1 MTTYAPLDLQ
11 RPRERRWDLLLIGAA
26 LAAGVLGLVMV
37 YTATS
42 SGLAV
47 LGLTGSYFLKRQ
59 AVFLVLSIVAM
70 LFIMRLDYRRYESFA
85 YGIYGLVVLSL
96 LAVMSP
102 IGSSSLGASRWFALG
117 PLRIQPSEF
126 AVLGMILVTAT
137 IGARNPEGL
146 SWRTVGLILGLTSLP
161 AGLILLQPDMGTAI
175 ILLISTL
182 AMLLALGVPVRFVLG
197 LVALGILAMYLAVQI
212 GFLHHYQVMRL
223 TSFLH
228 QNTTDPQMQQY
239 VYNVNQAKAAIGSGG
254 LFGSGIGQGS
264 QTNLGYV
271 PEQQTDFIFTAVGEQ
286 LGFFGAT
293 AVLALLALVASR
305 ILRAA
310 FVARDQVGRVIC
322 VGVFTF
328 FGFSVFENAGMTM
341 GIMPVTG
348 IPLPFFSYGGS
359 ALLCFFMAIGIVVNV
374 FARRNGA

>member
-1 MTTYAPLDLQ
+1 
-11 RPRERRWDLLLIGAA
+11 
-26 LAAGVLGLVMV
+26 
-37 YTATS
+37 
-42 SGLAV
+42 
-47 LGLTGSYFLKRQ
+47 
-59 AVFLVLSIVAM
+59 
-70 LFIMRLDYRRYESFA
+70 
-85 YGIYGLVVLSL
+85 
-96 LAVMSP
+96 
-102 IGSSSLGASRWFALG
+102 
-117 PLRIQPSEF
+117 
-126 AVLGMILVTAT
+126 
-137 IGARNPEGL
+137 
-146 SWRTVGLILGLTSLP
+146 
-161 AGLILLQPDMGTAI
+161 
-175 ILLISTL
+175 
-182 AMLLALGVPVRFVLG
+182 MLLALGVPVRFVLA
-197 LVALGILAMYLAVQI
+197 LVALGILAIYLAVQI

-228 QNTTDPQMQQY
+228 QNTTDPKLQQY

-293 AVLALLALVASR
+293 GVLALLALIASR
-305 ILRAA
+305 ILRTA

-359 ALLCFFMAIGIVVNV
+359 ALLCFFMAIGLVVNV

>member
-1 MTTYAPLDLQ
+1 MTSYAPLDLH
-11 RPRERRWDLLLIGAA
+11 RPRERRWDLILIGGA
-26 LAAGVLGLVMV
+26 LAAGVFGLVMV

-47 LGLTGSYFLKRQ
+47 LGVTGSYFLKRQ
-59 AVFLVLSIVAM
+59 ALFLVLSIVVM
-70 LFIMRLDYRRYESFA
+70 LLIMRLDYRRYEPFA

-161 AGLILLQPDMGTAI
+161 AGLILMQPDMGTAI
-175 ILLISTL
+175 ILLLTTL
-182 AMLLALGVPVRFVLG
+182 AMLLALGVPVRFVLA
-197 LVALGILAMYLAVQI
+197 LVALGILAVYLAVQI

-228 QNTTDPQMQQY
+228 QNTTDPKLQQY

-293 AVLALLALVASR
+293 GVLALLALIASR
-305 ILRAA
+305 ILRTA

-359 ALLCFFMAIGIVVNV
+359 ALLCFFMAIGLVVNV